1 MLNER
6 QTARIGRGV
15 ANHRRVQLLRLLD
28 TKPGL
33 SVGQIAR
40 QLKLRQPTATE
51 HLKKM
56 IEGGLVIRRRQGT
69 SARIELTDRGRAVL
83 KFLGTLA

>member
-6 QTARIGRGV
+6 QAARVGRGV

-28 TKPGL
+28 AKPGL
-33 SVGQIAR
+33 PVGQIAR

-51 HLKKM
+51 HVKKM
-56 IEGGLVIRRRQGT
+56 IEGGLVISRRQGA
-69 SARIELTDRGRAVL
+69 SAKIELTDRGRAVL
-83 KFLGTLA
+83 KFLDTLA